1 MIAAIAALA
10 LLSVLSPVLAQ
21 ISSISLLEHSLLGTR
36 YSNWWRTLVQM
47 TSKIQQPLQNPSTQA
62 QNTTASGSGFV
73 YDKQGHIIT
82 NSHVVGNAKIVD
94 VTFVDGYS
102 YAAKVI
108 GTDIYTDIA
117 E

>member
-1 MIAAIAALA
+1 M
-10 LLSVLSPVLAQ
+10 
-21 ISSISLLEHSLLGTR
+21 
-36 YSNWWRTLVQM
+36 
-47 TSKIQQPLQNPSTQA
+47 
-62 QNTTASGSGFV
+62 
-73 YDKQGHIIT
+73 YDKQAHIIT

>member
-1 MIAAIAALA
+1 M
-10 LLSVLSPVLAQ
+10 Q
-21 ISSISLLEHSLLGTR
+21 IH
-36 YSNWWRTLVQM
+36 
-47 TSKIQQPLQNPSTQA
+47 QPQA
-62 QNTTASGSGFV
+62 QNATASSSGFV

-108 GTDIYTDIA
+108 NSD
-117 E
+117 

>member
-1 MIAAIAALA
+1 
-10 LLSVLSPVLAQ
+10 
-21 ISSISLLEHSLLGTR
+21 
-36 YSNWWRTLVQM
+36 
-47 TSKIQQPLQNPSTQA
+47 
-62 QNTTASGSGFV
+62 V

-82 NSHVVGNAKIVD
+82 NSHEVGNAKIVD
-94 VTFVDGYS
+94 VTFVDEYS